1 MILSNDTIIDG
12 KAKITDN
19 CMSFKRLGDIDLS
32 LLQDAIR
39 QALSLAQHSP
49 IVIFFLRKTGCFW
62 IPISL
67 YKMKSIR
74 LVLAA
79 FFVLALSN
87 CSKVD
92 VPEDTPRAIK
102 KIIREMQEE
111 SVSNPPSSVWE
122 YTFEG
127 RKVYYVP
134 PKCCDISST
143 LYDSKGEE
151 LCHPDGGHFGVGDG
165 ACPSFFG
172 SRSNERLIWK
182 DNR

>member
-12 KAKITDN
+12 KAKITGN
-19 CMSFKRLGDIDLS
+19 CMSFKSLGDIDLS
-32 LLQDAIR
+32 VLQDAIR
-39 QALSLAQHSP
+39 QALSQVQHSP

-74 LVLAA
+74 LGVAAMLVLI
-79 FFVLALSN
+79 LCTCN
-87 CSKVD
+87 KVD

-134 PKCCDISST
+134 PKCCDIPST
-143 LYDSKGEE
+143 LYDSKGEQ
-151 LCHPDGGHFGVGDG
+151 LCHPDGGFSGAGDG
-165 ACPSFFG
+165 DCPGFFSG
-172 SRSNERLIWK
+172 RSNERLIWK
-182 DNR
+182 DKR